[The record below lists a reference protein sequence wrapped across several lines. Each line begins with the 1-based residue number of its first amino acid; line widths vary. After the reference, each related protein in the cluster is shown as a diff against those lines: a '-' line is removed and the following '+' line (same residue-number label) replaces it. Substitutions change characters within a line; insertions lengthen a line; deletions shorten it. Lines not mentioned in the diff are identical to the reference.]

1 MPKIFRDRAT
11 LITTLDPSVR
21 PNYPPSMVKEPSP
34 PNIHPNEV
42 RFVFVR
48 ASGPGGQNVN
58 KVATAVQLRFDL
70 RNSRSLDDAVKDRL
84 MRLAASRIT
93 ASGELVIEAKRFRT
107 QERNRQDALE
117 RLLRLIESASVPPAV
132 RHKTKPSAASRQRRL
147 QSKRHRSA
155 KKRLRSRTLSQDE

>member
-1 MPKIFRDRAT
+1 MA
-11 LITTLDPSVR
+11 
-21 PNYPPSMVKEPSP
+21 KEPSP
-34 PNIHPNEV
+34 PSIHPNEI

-70 RNSRSLDDAVKDRL
+70 RNSRSFDDAVKDRL

-117 RLLRLIESASVPPAV
+117 RLLRLIERASVPPAV

-147 QSKRHRSA
+147 QSKRHRSE
-155 KKRLRSRTLSQDE
+155 KKRLRSRNLSQDE